1 MKHEK
6 HISITLCDVSND
18 LRWLALPG
26 RKIVSVQRILV
37 RGGNSVWQMG
47 ESVFLWRL
55 RSPSHL
61 NQLFCNLLDL
71 WIEVS
76 ECLERRSLKRRTTV
90 ALSDL
95 ASRTYAGVEPVNL
108 IRT

>member
-37 RGGNSVWQMG
+37 RGGIAFDRW
-47 ESVFLWRL
+47 ESRC
-55 RSPSHL
+55 
-61 NQLFCNLLDL
+61 FCDVCAVHH
-71 WIEVS
+71 I
-76 ECLERRSLKRRTTV
+76 
-90 ALSDL
+90 
-95 ASRTYAGVEPVNL
+95 
-108 IRT
+108 